1 MPAAHTDDE
10 DDYRTL
16 TLREEVASLICIHEN
31 GIGTRELVEAQEG
44 TDHQGEWQS
53 ALKTADAI
61 LEMLRT
67 RKAVEESVRKAVEEF
82 FAAQKAG

>member
-1 MPAAHTDDE
+1 M
-10 DDYRTL
+10 
-16 TLREEVASLICIHEN
+16 TLREEIASLICIHEN

-61 LEMLRT
+61 LDMLRT
-67 RKAVEESVRKAVEEF
+67 REDMEATIKRVVDKA
-82 FAAQKAG
+82 FASSRP